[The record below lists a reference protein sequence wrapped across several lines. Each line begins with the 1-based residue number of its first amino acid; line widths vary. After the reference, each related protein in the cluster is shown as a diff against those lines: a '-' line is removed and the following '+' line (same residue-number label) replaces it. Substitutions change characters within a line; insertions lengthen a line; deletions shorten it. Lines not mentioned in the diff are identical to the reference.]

1 MSQFDL
7 KITNGTVANS
17 AETFQADI
25 GVKDGKIIT
34 IGKKL
39 GNADKVVDANG
50 KYVLPGGIEAHCHI
64 EQESSSGL
72 MTSDDYYSGSVS
84 AAFGGNTCFVPF
96 AAQHR
101 GESLKQVLR
110 TYHDRAGPKSVIDYS
125 FHLIISDVN
134 MPIMDGLTFVKQA
147 KEKDAY
153 RFTPILMLTTESGD
167 DMKQAGKA
175 AGVKA
180 WLVKPF
186 KPDVLL
192 SAVSKLA

>member
-1 MSQFDL
+1 MSKSIL
-7 KITNGTVANS
+7 
-17 AETFQADI
+17 
-25 GVKDGKIIT
+25 
-34 IGKKL
+34 
-39 GNADKVVDANG
+39 VVDDSPS
-50 KYVLPGGIEAHCHI
+50 VR
-64 EQESSSGL
+64 QVVGL
-72 MTSDDYYSGSVS
+72 
-84 AAFGGNTCFVPF
+84 
-96 AAQHR
+96 
-101 GESLKQVLR
+101 SLKN
-110 TYHDRAGPKSVIDYS
+110 AGYDVVEAEDGMKALEALDGSR